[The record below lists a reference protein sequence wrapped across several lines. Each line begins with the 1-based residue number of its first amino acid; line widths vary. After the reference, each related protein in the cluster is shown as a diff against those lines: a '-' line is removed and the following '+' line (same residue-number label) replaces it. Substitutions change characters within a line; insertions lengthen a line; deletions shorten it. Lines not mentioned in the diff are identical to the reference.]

1 MPKNPQLVSKA
12 SSMPNLSAGAA
23 VSARVACPAAAGVSA
38 PVITAPHIHHRFK
51 SEEEEEE
58 EAHDKTGMEVVDAEG
73 LSGRPEETLSPE
85 ELATVVNVLQG
96 VAAFRTLARE
106 KV

>member
-12 SSMPNLSAGAA
+12 SSMPNLLAGAA
-23 VSARVACPAAAGVSA
+23 VSARVACPAAVGVSA
-38 PVITAPHIHHRFK
+38 PVITATHTHHHFK
-51 SEEEEEE
+51 SEEEE
-58 EAHDKTGMEVVDAEG
+58 AHDEAGIEGVDAEG
-73 LSGRPEETLSPE
+73 LLGGPEEMLSPE
-85 ELATVVNVLQG
+85 QLATVVNVLQD